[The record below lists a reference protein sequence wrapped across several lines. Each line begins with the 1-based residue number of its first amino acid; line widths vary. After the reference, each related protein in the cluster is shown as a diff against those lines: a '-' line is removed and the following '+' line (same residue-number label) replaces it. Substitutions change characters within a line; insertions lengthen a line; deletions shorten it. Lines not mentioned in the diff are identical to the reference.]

1 MEIAPKKQ
9 APASCPN
16 LAVRATAKL
25 AVRATANLVVKS
37 PDNSNNNKLSH
48 RELSKMV
55 RVEVGV
61 VVVAGEIQTEGA
73 VDEGGE
79 KAKRDRCFGKLK

>member
-1 MEIAPKKQ
+1 MKISPKKQ

-16 LAVRATAKL
+16 LAVRATA
-25 AVRATANLVVKS
+25 NLVVKS
-37 PDNSNNNKLSH
+37 PDNGNNNKLSH

-55 RVEVGV
+55 SVEVGV
-61 VVVAGEIQTEGA
+61 VVVAGEIQTEVA

-79 KAKRDRCFGKLK
+79 KAKRDRCFGKLE